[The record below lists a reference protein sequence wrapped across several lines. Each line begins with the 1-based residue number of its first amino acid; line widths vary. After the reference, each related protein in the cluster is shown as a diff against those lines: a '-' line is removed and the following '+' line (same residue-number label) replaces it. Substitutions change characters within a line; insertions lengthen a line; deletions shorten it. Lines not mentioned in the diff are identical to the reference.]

1 MAMTPA
7 MGGRHVPRGGPR
19 LRAPLAVDT
28 LPSVV
33 ALPLLA
39 AVLIG
44 GTAVA
49 CGTVLAVRR
58 LSGGFGVAESA
69 VAWLVTAAGI
79 ALVSVADQSSRHG
92 VGVFGPVAAR
102 CGLILGVVSVA
113 LPPRAGDWASILAV
127 MTAAAVAVVRI
138 PRKAAPRPSAA
149 APRHPAAPSHPRRP
163 PRGRAVRVRRDDH
176 VPGRLLQRL
185 ERFESPSGADC
196 LRGRLHLSLP
206 AGSRAAHA
214 HVGFCPS
221 FAETPSVRVTTE
233 YDGVE
238 AVVSAAEV
246 LPWGVRVECRLT
258 EPAEEPLEIP
268 VDVFVQA
275 PR

>member
-1 MAMTPA
+1 MATTPA

-19 LRAPLAVDT
+19 LSASLAVDA

-33 ALPLLA
+33 VALPVLA
-39 AVLIG
+39 AALIG

-79 ALVSVADQSSRHG
+79 VLVSVADQSSRHG
-92 VGVFGPVAAR
+92 GGVFGPVAAR
-102 CGLILGVVSVA
+102 CGLALGVISVA

-127 MTAAAVAVVRI
+127 MTAAAVAVVRM
-138 PRKAAPRPSAA
+138 PSTAAPRRTVAPPPSS
-149 APRHPAAPSHPRRP
+149 APPTHPHQPPRR
-163 PRGRAVRVRRDDH
+163 RAVSVRRDN